1 VALVDETLKSREFK
15 IKVEKFHTN
24 RKRSDMNSNQFNL
37 LQTPI
42 QPVISE
48 IRNTTP
54 DWRY

>member
-24 RKRSDMNSNQFNL
+24 RKRSDMNSNQFNS

-48 IRNTTP
+48 TRNTTP